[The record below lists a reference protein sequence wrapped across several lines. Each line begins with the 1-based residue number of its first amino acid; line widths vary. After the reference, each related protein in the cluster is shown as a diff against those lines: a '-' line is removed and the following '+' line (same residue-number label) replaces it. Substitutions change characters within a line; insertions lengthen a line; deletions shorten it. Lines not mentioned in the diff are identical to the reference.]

1 MIDFKIL
8 SKRFREFGGMRLLL
22 AYYKMGVLE
31 ANLKAVWECAKKN
44 KSFKDAYPKK
54 TQQIDQILEIQY
66 RYIVDESKSKGH
78 DPCAYTKIP
87 HIVWSW
93 WLQGSKD
100 MPELVRDSLSS
111 QRDMLPDYEHRLL
124 TLDNFSQ
131 WVTLPEYIIK
141 KYAKGI
147 IPAACFSDILRLCVL
162 KKYGGMWMDAS
173 VFCSGLRNEKL
184 HERWQKIEN
193 SEFTIFRYF
202 QRGNPLPVGLSNW
215 FIAAVPNN
223 VICSTVLDM
232 LLAYW
237 RDYDCVVDYYMFH
250 LFMGLCLD
258 AFPEIN
264 AQIPHEN
271 SYYSIMLGNKLKNDY
286 NEAWWQDVAN
296 HVFIHKLNYRKAK
309 EAAENQQS
317 FYNELFRQRINKH

>member
-1 MIDFKIL
+1 MKDL
-8 SKRFREFGGMRLLL
+8 RQLKRRFHEFGGLRLLH
-22 AYYKMGVLE
+22 AYYKMGALGVS
-31 ANLKAVWECAKKN
+31 LKAVWECAKKN
-44 KSFKDAYPKK
+44 KSFKEAYPKI
-54 TQQIDQILEIQY
+54 TQRIDEVLALKY
-66 RYIVDESKSKGH
+66 RYIVDEANSLGNQMS
-78 DPCAYTKIP
+78 DSKIP
-87 HIVWSW
+87 HFIWTC
-93 WLQGSKD
+93 WLQGEND
-100 MPELVRDSLSS
+100 MPEMVKGCLTS
-111 QRDMLPDYEHRLL
+111 QKEMLPDYEHRLL
-124 TLDNFSQ
+124 TQDNFFQ

-141 KYAKGI
+141 KYKKGI
-147 IPAACFSDILRLCVL
+147 IPAACFSDILRLSVL
-162 KKYGGMWMDAS
+162 KKYGGIWMDAS
-173 VFCSGLRNEKL
+173 VYCSGLRNERL
-184 HERWQKIEN
+184 HERWRKIEN

-215 FIAAVPNN
+215 FIAAPNN
-223 VICSTVLDM
+223 VICSTVLGM

-250 LFMGLCLD
+250 LFIGMCLD

-271 SYYSIMLGNKLKNDY
+271 SYHSILLGSNLKNDFDV
-286 NEAWWQDVAN
+286 EWWQDVAN